1 MITYEEVARTI
12 GALVDD
18 KNKAYGSSFTHSGA
32 ILKVLYP
39 NGITLD
45 KYDDLLCMVR
55 VIDKLF
61 RIATNNDD
69 AFNESP
75 WQDIAGYG
83 ILKAAESYTE
93 VEEGEQAIKQIA
105 AQVVELET

>member
-12 GALVDD
+12 GALVDK
-18 KNKAYGSSFTHSGA
+18 KNCAYGSSFTHSGA

-45 KYDDLLCMVR
+45 KYDDLLCMAR

-75 WQDIAGYG
+75 WQDIAGYA
-83 ILKAAESYTE
+83 ILKSAESFTETE
-93 VEEGEQAIKQIA
+93 VVEQSIKKIA
-105 AQVVELET
+105 EQVEAL